1 MIAPHIHRKWAR
13 EFLARA
19 QEAPGRD
26 RKLRLL
32 KLAVRNSVRAQALE
46 AEANARPAAYHGPNA
61 RTRSAR

>member
-19 QEAPGRD
+19 QEAPSRD

-32 KLAVRNSVRAQALE
+32 KLAVSNSVRAQALE
-46 AEANARPAAYHGPNA
+46 AEAKARPPERVANHAK
-61 RTRSAR
+61 R